1 LLHFYYRCLTDHVIF
16 FMACTEPNQQR
27 IRKLQY
33 LIDHVFLPPKI
44 LQKHDEDLAE
54 LQCALAQFVCDSAK
68 RYAQFLPQ
76 HEQPRWDPILQM
88 LKNIAITSDSAALSD
103 FALEKCIKEM
113 QDGGVY
119 IVN

>member
-1 LLHFYYRCLTDHVIF
+1 
-16 FMACTEPNQQR
+16 MACTEPNQQR

-54 LQCALAQFVCDSAK
+54 LQCALAQFICDSAK